1 MIRVLITGPFKY
13 EYKEKP
19 IWLTAG
25 ESMYLD
31 PSNVSDMQEIKYLLS
46 KAFPYKDHIYVDH
59 TEVSSI
65 LECLSQEEGLYKVK
79 DPLTP
84 QDPLPITLYPE
95 ELDPQDKELISLE
108 DNLGLSISDT
118 ECSSNP
124 VEDRDKAK
132 AFRRK
137 ELASLSLDN
146 LRTILVGLDYKT
158 KISNKNEAIKRIL
171 LIEFGVG

>member
-13 EYKEKP
+13 EYRTKP

-31 PSNVSDMQEIKYLLS
+31 PSNANHMEEIKYLLS
-46 KAFPYKDHIYVDH
+46 RSFPYKDHIHMDH

-65 LECLSQEEGLYKVK
+65 LECLSQEEGMYSVVDPLAPSNPLPVTK
-79 DPLTP
+79 DPET
-84 QDPLPITLYPE
+84 
-95 ELDPQDKELISLE
+95 LDPNDKELVSLE
-108 DNLGLSISDT
+108 DNLGLSIGDVD
-118 ECSSNP
+118 CP
-124 VEDRDKAK
+124 KDPMEDRDKAK

-137 ELASLSLDN
+137 ELASLSLES
-146 LRTILVGLDYKT
+146 LRSILLDLDYKT